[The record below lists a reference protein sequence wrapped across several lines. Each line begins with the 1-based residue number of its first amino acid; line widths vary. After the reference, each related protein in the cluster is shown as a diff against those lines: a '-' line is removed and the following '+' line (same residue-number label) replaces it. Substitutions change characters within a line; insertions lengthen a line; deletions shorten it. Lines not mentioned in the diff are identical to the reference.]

1 VLEAKKKTKRNER
14 KKFKKKEQK
23 LGRKRGTHQCFYSA
37 LEKRAFQNETTLC
50 FFAPR
55 SFFLSFFLS
64 LKNGI
69 SLSFAFLSFYCALFE
84 GL

>member
-1 VLEAKKKTKRNER
+1 VFVVKKNKE

-23 LGRKRGTHQCFYSA
+23 LSSQSTEIGEKTRDTLHCSYSA
-37 LEKRAFQNETTLC
+37 PERAFQNETLC
-50 FFAPR
+50 FFAR
-55 SFFLSFFLS
+55 SFFLS
-64 LKNGI
+64 LKNDI